1 MHLRGRLFLCEMEH
15 PMGKL
20 RFAISLMV
28 LALLLGCGSK
38 SGTTLDPGT
47 PEVSLSL
54 HPEGACVFMHG
65 NKRVVDAF
73 DQYEN
78 HTAVSPDHV
87 KKQGQDVFYRRLG
100 QSGRIFSTEKE
111 DIYFLRAKIDWPSE
125 SKTDFEL
132 TIDYD
137 SKADP
142 RPFKLAVT
150 GFQEVSATRDGEP
163 ITLPAELPAG
173 KYQVKVKGKTK

>member
-1 MHLRGRLFLCEMEH
+1 MSKSYFLW
-15 PMGKL
+15 L
-20 RFAISLMV
+20 LI
-28 LALLLGCGSK
+28 LALTLVAGCGSS
-38 SGTTLDPGT
+38 SGITVDPGT

-54 HPEGACVFMHG
+54 HPKGACVFMHG
-65 NKRVVDAF
+65 NKRGAKAF

-78 HTAVSPDHV
+78 HTSVSPDHV
-87 KKQGQDVFYRRLG
+87 KKQGVDVFYRRLG
-100 QSGRIFSTEKE
+100 QPGRVFWTEAE
-111 DIYFLRAKIDWPSE
+111 DVYSLQARMDWPEE

-137 SKADP
+137 SKASP

-150 GFQEVSATRDGEP
+150 GFQDVSATRDGEP
-163 ITLPAELPAG
+163 VSLPAELPAG

>member
-1 MHLRGRLFLCEMEH
+1 MRR
-15 PMGKL
+15 P
-20 RFAISLMV
+20 RIAV
-28 LALLLGCGSK
+28 LLTLVALSAGCGSK
-38 SGTTLDPGT
+38 SGTKIDPGT

-65 NKRVVDAF
+65 NKRSVDAF
-73 DQYEN
+73 DQFFN
-78 HTAVSPDHV
+78 HSSVRPDHV
-87 KKQGQDVFYRRLG
+87 KKQGVDVSYRGFGLPG
-100 QSGRIFSTEKE
+100 PLFST
-111 DIYFLRAKIDWPSE
+111 DDSNSFYSLGAKIDWPSE

-150 GFQEVSATRDGEP
+150 GFRDVTATRDGEP
-163 ITLPAELPAG
+163 VTLPAELPAG
-173 KYQVKVKGKTK
+173 KYQVKVKGKVK